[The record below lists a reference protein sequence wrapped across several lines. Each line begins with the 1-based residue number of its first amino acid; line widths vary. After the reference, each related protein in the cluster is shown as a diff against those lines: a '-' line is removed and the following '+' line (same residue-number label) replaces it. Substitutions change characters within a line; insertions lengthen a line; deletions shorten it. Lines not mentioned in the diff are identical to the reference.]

1 MDSAESTRHVFAD
14 TLAAFDATPPAPPL
28 TTSEVADVV
37 DCSRRTAYNRL
48 EQLVEDE
55 LLETKKVGASG
66 RVWWR
71 SRPTTASQ
79 PTADLAHGSYESV
92 VSDVFGTADVGVFLL
107 DDDFDVVWINDSI
120 ERYFGLDSAAIV
132 GRDKRQLIRETI
144 GDVVAE
150 PDDFAETVIATYD
163 DNTYAEEFEC
173 RITAGNGRNERWLEH
188 RSKPIETGEY
198 AGGRVELYYDI
209 TAQKASERAL
219 REREHQFRSLV
230 QTVDEYAIF
239 MLDPDGRV
247 VTWNEGAERIK
258 GYSRKD
264 AIDKHV
270 STFYTK
276 TDRAENV
283 PVRNLAT
290 AARDGFVE
298 VEGWRVRKDGT
309 RFWAKVSI
317 SAIRDDDG
325 TLQGYA
331 KVTQDMTDRRKHE
344 RQLRRER
351 DLVEN
356 LFDVSPTGLM
366 VFDTDGDLQRL
377 NSRAK
382 DILGLSHG
390 EHYAASEVDLVGP
403 DGQPLSFEERPLA
416 RTLTTGEAVTNQ
428 VVREAEATDGDRR
441 WFSIST
447 RPIRDDDNTLKQVV
461 VCTDEITELKEQARQ
476 LEQQRDSLQHELD
489 EVFARVDDA
498 FYALDDEYRFTYV
511 NDRAE
516 ELLGQPEAE
525 LYGQNVWEVLDV
537 ADDDPLRKQFET
549 ALATQ
554 ESQIFERFSEP
565 LGIWE
570 TVRIYPSESGLSVY
584 FRDITERKED
594 EQEIVALNRLNTIV
608 RDITDAVID
617 QSTREEIERVVCDA
631 LAEADVYK
639 FAWIANVNPTTN
651 SVYSRIEAGVDG
663 YIGDVS
669 ISVDSD
675 DPHGQGP
682 AGRAIHT
689 HEVQVTRDAFDD
701 SAFEPWRDLAREYG
715 YRSSAAIPIVYE
727 GTLYGIIGVYSA
739 RKGAFHDGE
748 REALGQLGEVVGH
761 AIAALE
767 RKQALMT
774 DTVVE
779 LEFRIPGFVEGAA
792 PKSDADGTITLNQTV
807 PIGDGIYLQYGT
819 VTDDAV
825 STLEAL
831 VDELPFWDDVTITEQ
846 AVGDATFELR
856 LTEPPVVSELASRGG
871 RVKHPRIGDG
881 DLEMTVY
888 LPHSVDV
895 HRITDVLEDVYP
907 ETELVTRHSVVQTD
921 DTAKRVAEAFAD
933 DLTNRQRAVVEAAY
947 HAGFFEW
954 PRQSSG
960 EEVADSL
967 NIAGP
972 TFHQHLRLAQQKLL
986 GELVASATA
995 SVGE

>member
-1 MDSAESTRHVFAD
+1 MDSAESTRHAFAD
-14 TLAAFDATPPAPPL
+14 ALAAFDSTPSAPL
-28 TTSEVADVV
+28 TASEVADAI

-48 EQLVEDE
+48 EQLVEDG

-71 SRPTTASQ
+71 SRPTTASP
-79 PTADLAHGSYESV
+79 PTAGLAHGSYESV

-107 DDDFDVVWINDSI
+107 DSDFDVVWINDATVH
-120 ERYFGLDSAAIV
+120 YFGLDSATVV

-150 PDDFAETVIATYD
+150 PGDFAETVIATYD

-173 RITAGNGRNERWLEH
+173 RITAGDGRDERWLEH

-209 TAQKASERAL
+209 TDQKASERAL

-230 QTVDEYAIF
+230 QAVDEYAIF

-258 GYSRKD
+258 GCSREA
-264 AIDKHV
+264 AIGRHV
-270 STFYTK
+270 STFYTEA
-276 TDRAENV
+276 DCAENV
-283 PVRNLAT
+283 PKRNLAT
-290 AARDGFVE
+290 AARDGFVRD
-298 VEGWRVRKDGT
+298 EGWRVRKDGT
-309 RFWAKVSI
+309 RFWANVTI

-331 KVTQDMTDRRKHE
+331 KVIQDLTDRRERE
-344 RQLRRER
+344 RQLHHER

-366 VFDTDGDLQRL
+366 VFGTDDDLQRS

-382 DILGLSHG
+382 DVLGLSHG
-390 EHYAASEVDLVGP
+390 ECYAAGDVDLVGP
-403 DGQPLSFEERPLA
+403 DGQPLSFEERPLG
-416 RTLTTGEAVTNQ
+416 RTLKTGEAVTNQ
-428 VVREAEATDGDRR
+428 VVQGAQATDGDRR

-447 RPIRDDDNTLKQVV
+447 RPIRDDDGNLEQVV
-461 VCTDEITELKEQARQ
+461 VCADEITELKEQARQ

-511 NDRAE
+511 NDRAA
-516 ELLGQPEAE
+516 ELLGHPEAT
-525 LYGQNVWEVLDV
+525 LRGRNVWEAMDV
-537 ADDDPLRKQFET
+537 DADDPIRERFET
-549 ALATQ
+549 AMATQ
-554 ESQIFERFSEP
+554 ESQSFERFSEP

-570 TVRIYPSESGLSVY
+570 IVRIYPSESGLSVY
-584 FRDITERKED
+584 FRDITKRKED
-594 EQEIVALNRLNTIV
+594 EQELAALNHLNTIV

-617 QSTREEIERVVCDA
+617 QSTREEIEQVVCDA
-631 LAEADVYK
+631 LAEADVYE
-639 FAWIANVNPTTN
+639 FAWIANVDPKTN
-651 SVYSRIEAGVDG
+651 SVQSRIEAGVDG
-663 YIGDVS
+663 YIDEVS
-669 ISVDSD
+669 LSVDSD

-682 AGRAIHT
+682 TGRAIHT
-689 HEVQVTRDAFDD
+689 HDVQVTRDAFSDP
-701 SAFEPWRDLAREYG
+701 AFEPWRDLARDYG
-715 YRSSAAIPIVYE
+715 YQSSAAIPIVYE
-727 GTLYGIIGVYSA
+727 DTLYGIIGVYSA
-739 RKGAFHDGE
+739 RKDAFQDSE
-748 REALGQLGEVVGH
+748 SEALGQLGEVVGH

-767 RKQALMT
+767 RKHALMT
-774 DTVVE
+774 NTVVE
-779 LEFRIPGFVEGAA
+779 LEFRIPRFVEGTC
-792 PKSDADGTITLNQTV
+792 PGLDADGEITLDQTIPV
-807 PIGDGIYLQYGT
+807 GDGVYLQYGT

-825 STLEAL
+825 STLEAF
-831 VDELPFWDDVTITEQ
+831 VDELPFWDDVTIMEQ

-856 LTEPPVVSELASRGG
+856 LTEPPVVSAIASRGG
-871 RVKHPRIGDG
+871 RVKHAHIGDG
-881 DLEMTVY
+881 DLEMTVH

-895 HRITDVLEDVYP
+895 HRITDVLQDTYP
-907 ETELVTRHSVVQTD
+907 ETKLMTRHSVVQTD
-921 DTAKRVAEAFAD
+921 DMATRVAEALVE
-933 DLTNRQRAVVEAAY
+933 DLTDRQRAVVEAAY

-954 PRQSSG
+954 PRRSSG

-986 GELVASATA
+986 GELVAGATA